1 MPLGEPKTRSP
12 LHRRQI
18 TIDAFQRAD
27 GLTEIEATL
36 VDTKP
41 VEFRLVAERPNV
53 QPGEAIHRISVRLA
67 MDEDDIIRETE
78 VAMDSTPY
86 HYCSEVETRFNLNGI
101 KMGPG
106 FMKAVRTR
114 IGPADNCWHAL
125 QMLPQIATVL
135 LQATYH
141 ARRERINQ
149 LPIDERPAPPMM
161 NTCVGWQSHRV
172 HVMHEHPRY
181 YQKQAGQGL
190 RPDSG
195 DDPSTEESALKS

>member
-1 MPLGEPKTRSP
+1 MPLSEAKTRNP

-41 VEFRLVAERPNV
+41 FQFRLGIERPNV
-53 QPGEAIHRISVRLA
+53 QPDEAIHRISVRVA
-67 MDEDDIIRETE
+67 MDEHSIIRETE

-106 FMKAVRTR
+106 FTKAVRAR
-114 IGPADNCWHAL
+114 IGSADNCWHAQ

-135 LQATYH
+135 VQATYP
-141 ARRERINQ
+141 ALRERITQ
-149 LPIDERPAPPMM
+149 LPMEERPAPPML
-161 NTCVGWQSHRV
+161 NTCVGWQSHRT
-172 HVMHEHPRY
+172 HVMLEHPLY
-181 YQKQAGQGL
+181 YQKQPGQSL
-190 RPDSG
+190 PPETG
-195 DDPSTEESALKS
+195 DGPGTTGPAVKS